1 MMVKVLKILEDIKFE
16 IICMEELML
25 GAWFIIV
32 HV

>member
-16 IICMEELML
+16 IICMEEFML